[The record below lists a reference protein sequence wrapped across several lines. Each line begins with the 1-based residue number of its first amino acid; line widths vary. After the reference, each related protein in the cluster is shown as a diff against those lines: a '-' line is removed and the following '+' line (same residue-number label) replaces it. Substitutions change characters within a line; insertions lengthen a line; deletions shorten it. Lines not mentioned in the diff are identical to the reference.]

1 MRKLV
6 ACILAIAVLMTGMMS
21 VAFAGKQSFDF
32 NLRAVS
38 KGLTGYTGTKGD
50 NEQKYYV
57 TITTV
62 TPETEGATWSTAKFY
77 SVSKATGEIASNS
90 LILTPS
96 KLSGSAS
103 YSSTVEE
110 GDSFQLNITITTP
123 TDYSNVYFR
132 FNGRWNP

>member
-1 MRKLV
+1 MRKYI
-6 ACILAIAVLMTGMMS
+6 ACILVVAVLMTSMAS

-50 NEQKYYV
+50 DDQNYYV

-77 SVSKATGEIASNS
+77 SVSKTTGDVVSKA
-90 LILTPS
+90 LTLTPN
-96 KLSGSAS
+96 KLSDSEE
-103 YSSTVEE
+103 YSSTVAE
-110 GDSFQLNITITTP
+110 GESFQLNITITTP
-123 TDYSNVYFR
+123 TEYSNVYFR
-132 FNGRWNP
+132 FKGRWNP